1 MRSMRLLAPCAKSS
15 EVVASPGVAGVELAS
30 AAVRVVVGR
39 RESGRFRV
47 TGVGHASLPPTAL
60 SGGYIADRTAVG
72 AALVAAFAA
81 AERTVRAE
89 QSVGAIVGDH
99 IRTYHEAATFDRE

>member
-1 MRSMRLLAPCAKSS
+1 MRSMRAHAPCASSS

-47 TGVGHASLPPTAL
+47 TGVRHAALPATAL
-60 SGGYIADRTAVG
+60 SGGYIADRNAVG
-72 AALVAAFAA
+72 APLVAAFAA
-81 AERTVRAE
+81 AERAVRAGKAVV
-89 QSVGAIVGDH
+89 STDGRG
-99 IRTYHEAATFDRE
+99 TP